1 MKNGVM
7 NVMSKRNIKRIHG
20 TPLGKDDEGNLYF
33 DADTDKESDSG
44 GKKLGRPK
52 GLTKRT
58 INRYIK
64 VYHQFELLKK
74 KYPSKTKAELYELLA
89 TKHYNSMK
97 YSPSTIRN
105 IIEDKRYLLTPSR

>member
-1 MKNGVM
+1 MKNGVNAM
-7 NVMSKRNIKRIHG
+7 NEKNIKRILG

-58 INRYIK
+58 IDRYIK
-64 VYHQFELLKK
+64 VYHQFELLKS
-74 KYPSKTKAELYELLA
+74 KYPSKTRAELYELLA
-89 TKHYNSMK
+89 TKDYDSTT
-97 YSPSTIRN
+97 YSRNTIRN
-105 IIEDKRYLLTPSR
+105 IIEDKKYLLTPSR

>member
-1 MKNGVM
+1 MKKN
-7 NVMSKRNIKRIHG
+7 KKNIRLIGG

-64 VYHQFELLKK
+64 VYHQFIVSQKRYPAMKK
-74 KYPSKTKAELYELLA
+74 SELYELCS
-89 TKHYNSMK
+89 TREYDGTSYKTN
-97 YSPSTIRN
+97 TIRN
-105 IIEDKRYLLTPSR
+105 IIEDKKYLLTPSQ